1 MRYKPTSKLSS
12 LFRWGKEIIQKMVKL
27 YIYIYM
33 VELYMKNSHKYKGN
47 SFCMNLSYS
56 YANFVKD
63 FLYSYYL
70 KLNTINNG

>member
-1 MRYKPTSKLSS
+1 
-12 LFRWGKEIIQKMVKL
+12 
-27 YIYIYM
+27 M